1 VCVRQCS
8 ARHCALWWNI
18 VLCHPPWS
26 QASHFSACTFPHSYN
41 ALYLSLSAFP
51 HRVRQ
56 PKPHKELYI
65 RIYPS
70 CVRGFPVL
78 VLRSI
83 SAVCQSS
90 KSFASIFT
98 SGPRVD
104 RRFGRAPLLD
114 TIVNFAPT
122 PNTPSDRLQFRWLR
136 YTRHWTIS
144 DAHSMRDFLFP
155 TCPFL
160 SDSDAPWKSV
170 ALVLVRACAGLRS
183 KGPTRTR

>member
-1 VCVRQCS
+1 MLCPTPRVCLHFGGTSFSVTLRG
-8 ARHCALWWNI
+8 HK
-18 VLCHPPWS
+18 
-26 QASHFSACTFPHSYN
+26 QAIFCLYFPTLLPCT
-41 ALYLSLSAFP
+41 
-51 HRVRQ
+51 
-56 PKPHKELYI
+56 
-65 RIYPS
+65 
-70 CVRGFPVL
+70 VL
-78 VLRSI
+78 VLFRFPAVFGSLSRTRSYI
-83 SAVCQSS
+83 FEYIPVVCVGFRYWYFV
-90 KSFASIFT
+90 KSVLSVNLVSRSLRYSLVGR
-98 SGPRVD
+98 SGVD

-122 PNTPSDRLQFRWLR
+122 PDTPSDRLQLRWLR